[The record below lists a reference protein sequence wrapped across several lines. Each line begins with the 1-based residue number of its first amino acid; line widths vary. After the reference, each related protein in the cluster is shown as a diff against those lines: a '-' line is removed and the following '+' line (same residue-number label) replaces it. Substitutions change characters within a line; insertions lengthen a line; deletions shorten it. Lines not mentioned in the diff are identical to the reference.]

1 MDTRQPSS
9 SSDTPE
15 NVLERLEAEIA
26 EAVRRLTEGG
36 RIDTHHRASVAELR
50 GRLATLRKRLAE
62 RAPPADVPAAVKSD
76 FDLLAWDYKRWIANI
91 DKEFENAP
99 AHPQGLGRGTPA

>member
-1 MDTRQPSS
+1 MDTRQPA

-15 NVLERLEAEIA
+15 IVLERLEADIA
-26 EAVRRLTEGG
+26 SAVRRLTEGG

-62 RAPPADVPAAVKSD
+62 RESAADVPAAVKSD
-76 FDLLAWDYKRWIANI
+76 FDLLAWDYQRWIANI
-91 DKEFENAP
+91 DKEFGNAP
-99 AHPQGLGRGTPA
+99 AHPQGIAR